1 MTRKAE
7 NRPWQGLGGLTILVI
22 SILRW
27 VISRQYSSIENLAV
41 RQSWLHGIP
50 YSMLAVFE
58 KQCFFHS
65 GGCCASGHLVVKYST
80 KKLRLPAWRV
90 TDRTCSSY
98 IGARPLCTDR
108 ALAILLVYFFRPP
121 MYHIACRAHSPF
133 LRVEVLPNNDS
144 SVLLAVQGR
153 RSAEGLAAQPPSV

>member
-98 IGARPLCTDR
+98 IGARSLCTDR
-108 ALAILLVYFFRPP
+108 ALATPDLPLSLASVSHRLSCAFSIPSRGG
-121 MYHIACRAHSPF
+121 IAK
-133 LRVEVLPNNDS
+133 
-144 SVLLAVQGR
+144 Q
-153 RSAEGLAAQPPSV
+153 